1 MTNVLEMEGQM
12 WTKNHFFGVMEEFKK
27 LQGGYQNSRRGWG
40 EKSDGYVILGG
51 SYKYV
56 LWVKQVL
63 YKLSFEGVR
72 CVNFP
77 LVKFTRRLKGQVM
90 DQVVRATTGQYE
102 NKCIC
107 SNIHIVSQK
116 YKNCGNEHQAGAE
129 LSQAQLKL
137 GFGFTSV
144 Y

>member
-1 MTNVLEMEGQM
+1 MDKKSFFWGDGGVQKITGGLSKLKEGV
-12 WTKNHFFGVMEEFKK
+12 G
-27 LQGGYQNSRRGWG
+27 R
-40 EKSDGYVILGG
+40 KSDGYVILGG

>member
-1 MTNVLEMEGQM
+1 MD
-12 WTKNHFFGVMEEFKK
+12 KKSFFWGDGGVQKIT
-27 LQGGYQNSRRGWG
+27 GGYQNSRRGWG

-102 NKCIC
+102 DECIC

-116 YKNCGNEHQAGAE
+116 YKNYGNEHQAGAE